1 MCVYAEVH
9 VIACI
14 AHLHEND
21 PSRNRSKSIYFL
33 NSVVSKRWSTFPKR
47 YYIYFLSLHR
57 WWWSLVS
64 LKGQYTSSL
73 QATYTSQAGDIVY
86 MVADCWPV
94 REPPLGVQRAI
105 TLTLYGGP
113 H

>member
-1 MCVYAEVH
+1 MCVNAEVH

-21 PSRNRSKSIYFL
+21 HNLNRSESIYFPD
-33 NSVVSKRWSTFPKR
+33 SVVSKR

-73 QATYTSQAGDIVY
+73 QGTYTSQAGDIVY
-86 MVADCWPV
+86 MAADCWPV
-94 REPPLGVQRAI
+94 REPPLEVQRAS